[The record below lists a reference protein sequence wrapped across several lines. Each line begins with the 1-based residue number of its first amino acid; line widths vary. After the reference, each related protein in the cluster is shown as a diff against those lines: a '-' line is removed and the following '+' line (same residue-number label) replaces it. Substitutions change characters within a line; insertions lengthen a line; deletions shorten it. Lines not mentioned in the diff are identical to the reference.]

1 MFRNAFSAHYYW
13 WAFHWSP
20 LLMNVVSEGFRTIR
34 LYGVLGATFGREF
47 KLSVSSPKEA
57 IRALCVIVPGFE
69 RFLNTSK
76 QRGLTYAV
84 FSGKRNLLNDE
95 LSMDRSPE
103 EIRIAPVIIGSKRAG
118 VFQTILGVALVAV
131 AAFVTGGA
139 AIGIGGTAFAGGWG
153 AMAGIGASM
162 AIGGVVQMLSP
173 QTTGLASKQSA
184 DNQASYAFGGV
195 TNTTAQGN
203 PVPLLYGRR
212 RIGGA
217 IISAGIYVEDQQ

>member
-1 MFRNAFSAHYYW
+1 MT
-13 WAFHWSP
+13 P
-20 LLMNVVSEGFRTIR
+20 LVHQSIRTIK

-47 KLSVSSPKEA
+47 KLSVASPKEA
-57 IRALCVIVPGFE
+57 IHALCVIVPGFE
-69 RFLNTSK
+69 RFLNSSK
-76 QRGLTYAV
+76 QRGLSYAV
-84 FSGKRNLLNDE
+84 FSGKRNLNNDE
-95 LSMDRSPE
+95 LIMDLSSAD
-103 EIRIAPVIIGSKRAG
+103 IRIAPIIVGSKRG
-118 VFQTILGVALVAV
+118 GIFQTILGVALVA
-131 AAFVTGGA
+131 AAIWMPGVGIAASNIMFQIGGA
-139 AIGIGGTAFAGGWG
+139 
-153 AMAGIGASM
+153 M

-184 DNQASYAFGGV
+184 DNRASYAFGGV

>member
-1 MFRNAFSAHYYW
+1 MTFLTGQ
-13 WAFHWSP
+13 P
-20 LLMNVVSEGFRTIR
+20 MRTIR
-34 LYGVLGATFGREF
+34 LYGILGSTFGREF
-47 KLSVSSPKEA
+47 KLSVASPKEA
-57 IRALCVIVPGFE
+57 VRALCVIVPGFE

-84 FSGKRNLLNDE
+84 FSGKRNLNDDE
-95 LSMDRSPE
+95 LSMDQSTAD
-103 EIRIAPVIIGSKRAG
+103 IRIAPVILGSKRGG

-131 AAFVTGGA
+131 GAVASYFGGGA
-139 AIGIGGTAFAGGWG
+139 VGVPLMQFG
-153 AMAGIGASM
+153 AAM

-184 DNQASYAFGGV
+184 DNKASYAFGGV

>member
-1 MFRNAFSAHYYW
+1 MTFLTGQ
-13 WAFHWSP
+13 P
-20 LLMNVVSEGFRTIR
+20 MRTIR
-34 LYGVLGATFGREF
+34 LYGILGSTFGREF
-47 KLSVSSPKEA
+47 KLSVASPKEA
-57 IRALCVIVPGFE
+57 VRALCVIVPGFE

-84 FSGKRNLLNDE
+84 FSGKRNLHDDE
-95 LSMDRSPE
+95 LSMDQSTAD
-103 EIRIAPVIIGSKRAG
+103 IRIAPVILGSKRGG

-131 AAFVTGGA
+131 GAVASYFGGGA
-139 AIGIGGTAFAGGWG
+139 VGVPLMQFG
-153 AMAGIGASM
+153 AAMTL
-162 AIGGVVQMLSP
+162 GGVVQMLSP

>member
-1 MFRNAFSAHYYW
+1 MT
-13 WAFHWSP
+13 P
-20 LLMNVVSEGFRTIR
+20 LVHQSIRTIK

-47 KLSVSSPKEA
+47 KLSVASPKEA

-69 RFLNTSK
+69 RFLNSSK

-84 FSGKRNLLNDE
+84 FSGKRNLNNDE
-95 LSMDRSPE
+95 LIMDLSSAN
-103 EIRIAPVIIGSKRAG
+103 IRIAPIIVGSKRG
-118 VFQTILGVALVAV
+118 GIFQTILGVALVA
-131 AAFVTGGA
+131 AAIWMPGVGIAASNIMFQIGGA
-139 AIGIGGTAFAGGWG
+139 
-153 AMAGIGASM
+153 M

-195 TNTTAQGN
+195 TNTAAQGY

>member
-1 MFRNAFSAHYYW
+1 MAISLDKE
-13 WAFHWSP
+13 P
-20 LLMNVVSEGFRTIR
+20 LRTVR
-34 LYGVLGATFGREF
+34 LYGVLGATFGREYR
-47 KLSVSSPKEA
+47 LSVASPKEA
-57 IRALCVIVPGFE
+57 IRALSVIVPGFE

-84 FSGKRNLLNDE
+84 FSGKRNLVNDE
-95 LSMDRSPE
+95 LSMDRSTE

-153 AMAGIGASM
+153 AVAGIGASM

-184 DNQASYAFGGV
+184 DNRASYAFGGV
-195 TNTTAQGN
+195 TNTTSQGN
-203 PVPLLYGRR
+203 PVPILYGKR

-217 IISAGIYVEDQQ
+217 VASAGIYVEDQQ

>member
-1 MFRNAFSAHYYW
+1 MFVIKTHDSI
-13 WAFHWSP
+13 
-20 LLMNVVSEGFRTIR
+20 RTIR
-34 LYGVLGATFGREF
+34 LYGILGATFGREF

-57 IRALCVIVPGFE
+57 VRALCVILPGFE
-69 RFLNTSK
+69 RYLNTSK

-84 FSGKRNLLNDE
+84 FSGKRNLNNDE
-95 LSMDRSPE
+95 IVMDQSSAD
-103 EIRIAPVIIGSKRAG
+103 IRIAPLIVGSKRG
-118 VFQTILGVALVAV
+118 GIFQTILGAALVA
-131 AAFVTGGA
+131 A
-139 AIGIGGTAFAGGWG
+139 AIWMPSVGIAASNIMFQIGG
-153 AMAGIGASM
+153 AMALGGI
-162 AIGGVVQMLSP
+162 VQMLSP

-184 DNQASYAFGGV
+184 DNKASYAFGGV